1 MPGTERPGETQ
12 PVEEQGVAERV
23 CVKRWASIPRTAQ
36 GGREW
41 REMVELMDL
50 DYKSGPGET
59 GSSLG

>member
-1 MPGTERPGETQ
+1 MCEAMGEH
-12 PVEEQGVAERV
+12 PAH
-23 CVKRWASIPRTAQ
+23 TAQ